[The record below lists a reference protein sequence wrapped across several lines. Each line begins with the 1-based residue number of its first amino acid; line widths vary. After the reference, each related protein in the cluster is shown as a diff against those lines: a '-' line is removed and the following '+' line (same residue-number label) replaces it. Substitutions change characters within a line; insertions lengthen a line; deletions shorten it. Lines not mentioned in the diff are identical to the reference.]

1 VVARE
6 ENRALA
12 RPQGM
17 TTHSVNQELAKHHY
31 ATLMREAQSHRL
43 ATESRPEK
51 RHDRP
56 SVLEQLT
63 WAFRSLGRRAPTI
76 KPA

>member
-1 VVARE
+1 VAGRE
-6 ENRALA
+6 ENRVLG

-17 TTHSVNQELAKHHY
+17 THSMNQELAKHHY

-43 ATESRPEK
+43 AKQERPEE

-56 SVLEQLT
+56 SLLEQLT

>member
-6 ENRALA
+6 ENPVLGRLSD
-12 RPQGM
+12 M
-17 TTHSVNQELAKHHY
+17 TTHSVTQELAQHHY

-43 ATESRPEK
+43 AKESRPEK

>member
-1 VVARE
+1 VVGRE
-6 ENRALA
+6 ENRVPG

-43 ATESRPEK
+43 AKQERPEK
-51 RHDRP
+51 RHHGP
-56 SVLEQLT
+56 SLLEQLT
-63 WAFRSLGRRAPTI
+63 WTLRSLGRRAPTI